1 MRVIW
6 VRVRDSKY
14 SSFLDINYSRFVGS
28 WIARR
33 RKWFQRFKCHSQV
46 TWPCVKL
53 KENNMGTFKSE
64 VDLASSTLGPKY
76 FCTCI
81 GIFKHLKLNCFNHL
95 TTKTHCVLLEHYY
108 SVDFPW
114 WFDRKI
120 SFLSKTAD
128 NMMIRKKKLL
138 NDRNSKLHFVIW
150 RKKAASIESKS
161 KTIFSVKSS
170 WEVHWI
176 IMFQKDLVWNLQTL
190 GLKK

>member
-76 FCTCI
+76 FCSCI

-114 WFDRKI
+114 RFDRKI
-120 SFLSKTAD
+120 SFFSLLSKTAEKLVKWQKVKTGLCD
-128 NMMIRKKKLL
+128 LMKKWLPQ
-138 NDRNSKLHFVIW
+138 N
-150 RKKAASIESKS
+150 
-161 KTIFSVKSS
+161 
-170 WEVHWI
+170 
-176 IMFQKDLVWNLQTL
+176 
-190 GLKK
+190 